1 MAAHILLIDDDDD
14 IRRLLEA
21 RLKQKGF
28 KVTSGICIADLWKL
42 LKEQEFQTVLLDYQ
56 LPDGD
61 GISSIPEV
69 HELEPALPVII
80 ITALGSIETAVEA
93 MKQGAYNFCP
103 KPIDFDRL
111 ETLIQNAVE
120 HNQLQNRVS
129 QLEKSRRRTFQGMV
143 GGSNEMQVIY
153 NTIETVAPSKAP
165 VLITGES
172 GTGKEL
178 VAAAIHNLSPRKSKP
193 LVDVNCAAIPKDL
206 LESELFGHEKSAF
219 TGATERSIGRCEQ
232 ADGSTLFLDEI
243 GEMDLGLQAKML
255 RFLQEKALYRVG
267 GKQKIQVDARIVS
280 ATNRDPKKAIKEEII
295 REDLYYRLNV
305 VNIHLPPLR
314 ERTEDILPLAKH
326 FLRKYSKENEKE
338 FDDIRSDTVEMLCA
352 YHWKGNVREL
362 ENAVQQCVV
371 MHQGTELTPNMLPA
385 NIRKEFG
392 TNEVEEEAPSEA
404 REGKDL
410 FAGEIIPLDVLER
423 QAIEHALKLTKGNVT
438 KTSAALNISQ
448 ATLYRKI
455 RDYNFNL
462 KTYK

>member
-1 MAAHILLIDDDDD
+1 MSAHLLLVDDDGD

-21 RLKQKGF
+21 RLKQKGYE
-28 KVTSGICIADLWKL
+28 VTCGACIDDLWESL
-42 LKEQEFQTVLLDYQ
+42 QSGEFQAVLLDYQ

-61 GISSIPEV
+61 GISAIPDV
-69 HELEPALPVII
+69 HAMEPALPVII

-93 MKQGAYNFCP
+93 MKNGAFNFCP

-111 ETLIQNAVE
+111 ETCVQNAVE
-120 HNQLQNRVS
+120 QYHLKHRLT
-129 QLEKSRRRTFQGMV
+129 QLERSRRRTFQGMV
-143 GGSNEMQVIY
+143 GGSAEMQVIY

-178 VAAAIHNLSPRKSKP
+178 VASAIHKLSPRKSKQ

-219 TGATERSIGRCEQ
+219 TGATDRNIGRCEQ
-232 ADGSTLFLDEI
+232 AHESTLFLDEI

-255 RFLQEKALYRVG
+255 RFLQEKCLYRVG
-267 GKQKIQVDARIVS
+267 GKQKIEVDARIIS
-280 ATNRDPKKAIKEEII
+280 ATNREPEDAIEEGIL

-314 ERTEDILPLAKH
+314 ERTEDILPLANY
-326 FLRKYSKENEKE
+326 FLRKYAKENERD
-338 FDDIRSDTVEMLCA
+338 FDDIRSDTIEMLCA
-352 YHWKGNVREL
+352 YQWKGNVREL
-362 ENAVQQCVV
+362 ENVIQQCAV
-371 MHQGTELTPNMLPA
+371 MHNGKELTPEMLPA
-385 NIRKEFG
+385 NFRKTLEK
-392 TNEVEEEAPSEA
+392 TNDQAEATTEG
-404 REGKDL
+404 REL
-410 FAGEIIPLDVLER
+410 FADEIVPLDELER
-423 QAIEHALKLTKGNVT
+423 NAIDHALTLTKGNVT

-455 RDYNFNL
+455 RDYDFQL
-462 KTYK
+462 KKYK